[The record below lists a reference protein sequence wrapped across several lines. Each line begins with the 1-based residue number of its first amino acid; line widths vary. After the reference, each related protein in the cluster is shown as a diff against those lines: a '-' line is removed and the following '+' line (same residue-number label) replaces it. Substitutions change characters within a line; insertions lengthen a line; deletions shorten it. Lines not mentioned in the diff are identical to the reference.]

1 MFTIERIERMP
12 TKISYPACLSS
23 LPFVV
28 LVVPVVRMVEAEIRP
43 APSRYCLAMAMR
55 RRSSGSMK
63 WSWSSSPRSIWT
75 QLILPVN
82 RLPWAV

>member
-1 MFTIERIERMP
+1 M
-12 TKISYPACLSS
+12 AA
-23 LPFVV
+23 
-28 LVVPVVRMVEAEIRP
+28 PVVGGSLMTAGFGPRRGPTDPIPWAAMGSAHEAHDGG
-43 APSRYCLAMAMR
+43 YCLAMAMR

-63 WSWSSSPRSIWT
+63 WSWSSAPRSIWT